1 MRQVTLILREP
12 VPSLG
17 AAGDVV
23 KVKPGFARN
32 FLIPQ
37 GRAIVATAAKVR
49 ELEHH
54 KRVVAGRV
62 TKELKS
68 LEAVRDRIE
77 SLSLEVVA
85 RVGEEGKLFGSV
97 TVLQIAEQL
106 AAQGVEVDRRKIDLP
121 EPIREVGE
129 HSVPIKLQ
137 HDLVA
142 NVRLKVS
149 PEE

>member
-1 MRQVTLILREP
+1 MRQVTLILCEP

-23 KVKPGFARN
+23 KVKPGFAKN

-54 KRVVAGRV
+54 KRVVAERV
-62 TKELKS
+62 TKQLKG

-129 HSVPIKLQ
+129 HTVPIKLH

-142 NVRLKVS
+142 KARLKVS

>member
-12 VPSLG
+12 VASLG
-17 AAGDVV
+17 EAGDVV

-37 GRAIVATAAKVR
+37 GKASVATAANVR
-49 ELEHH
+49 EIEHQ
-54 KRVVAGRV
+54 KRVVAERV
-62 TKELKS
+62 AKELKS
-68 LEAVRDRIE
+68 LQAVRDRIE

-106 AAQGVEVDRRKIDLP
+106 AAQGIEIDRRRIDLP
-121 EPIREVGE
+121 EPIKEAGE
-129 HSVPIKLQ
+129 HTVPIKL
-137 HDLVA
+137 HRDLVA
-142 NVRLKVS
+142 NVKVKVS

>member
-37 GRAIVATAAKVR
+37 GRAIVASTAKLR

-54 KRVVAGRV
+54 KRVVAERV

-106 AAQGVEVDRRKIDLP
+106 AAQGVEVDRRRIDLP
-121 EPIREVGE
+121 EPIKEVGE
-129 HSVPIKLQ
+129 HSVPIKLH

-142 NVRLKVS
+142 NVRVKVS

>member
-12 VPSLG
+12 VLRLG
-17 AAGDVV
+17 EAGDVV

-37 GRAIVATAAKVR
+37 GKAMVATAANVR

-54 KRVVAGRV
+54 KCVVAERV
-62 TKELKS
+62 AKELKS
-68 LEAVRDRIE
+68 FVAVRDRIE
-77 SLSLEVVA
+77 SLCLEVVA

-106 AAQGVEVDRRKIDLP
+106 AAQGVK
-121 EPIREVGE
+121 G
-129 HSVPIKLQ
+129 Q
-137 HDLVA
+137 
-142 NVRLKVS
+142 
-149 PEE
+149 

>member
-12 VPSLG
+12 VHSLG
-17 AAGDVV
+17 EAGDVV

-37 GRAIVATAAKVR
+37 GKARVATAANVR

-54 KRVVAGRV
+54 KRVVAERV
-62 TKELKS
+62 AKELKS
-68 LEAVRDRIE
+68 LVAVRDRIE
-77 SLSLEVVA
+77 SLFVEVVA

-129 HSVPIKLQ
+129 HTVPIKLH

-142 NVRLKVS
+142 KVRVKVS

>member
-1 MRQVTLILREP
+1 MRQVTLILREA
-12 VPSLG
+12 VASLG
-17 AAGDVV
+17 EAGDVV

-37 GRAIVATAAKVR
+37 GKASVATPANVQ
-49 ELEHH
+49 EIEHQ
-54 KRVVAGRV
+54 KRVVAERV
-62 TKELKS
+62 AKELKS
-68 LEAVRDRIE
+68 LQAVRDRIE

-106 AAQGVEVDRRKIDLP
+106 AAQGIEIDRRRIDLP
-121 EPIREVGE
+121 EPIKEAGE
-129 HSVPIKLQ
+129 HTVPIKL
-137 HDLVA
+137 HRDLVA
-142 NVRLKVS
+142 NVKVKVS

>member
-37 GRAIVATAAKVR
+37 GRAIVATAAKVQ

-54 KRVVAGRV
+54 KRVVAERV
-62 TKELKS
+62 TKQLKG

-121 EPIREVGE
+121 EPIKEVGE
-129 HSVPIKLQ
+129 HSVSIKLH

-142 NVRLKVS
+142 NVRVKVS

>member
-37 GRAIVATAAKVR
+37 GRAIVATAAEVR

-54 KRVVAGRV
+54 KRVVSEREA
-62 TKELKS
+62 KQLKS

-85 RVGEEGKLFGSV
+85 RVGEEGKLFGSG

-106 AAQGVEVDRRKIDLP
+106 AAQGVEIDRRRIDLR
-121 EPIREVGE
+121 EPIKEAGE
-129 HSVPIKLQ
+129 HIVPIKLH

-142 NVRLKVS
+142 NVRVKVS

>member
-12 VPSLG
+12 VASLG
-17 AAGDVV
+17 EAGDVV

-37 GRAIVATAAKVR
+37 GKAMVATAAHVR
-49 ELEHH
+49 ELEHQ
-54 KRVVAGRV
+54 KRVVAERV
-62 TKELKS
+62 AKELKS
-68 LEAVRDRIE
+68 FVAMRDRIQ
-77 SLSLEVVA
+77 SLSLELKA

-106 AAQGVEVDRRKIDLP
+106 AAKGVEVDRRKIDLP

-129 HSVPIKLQ
+129 YTVPVKL
-137 HDLVA
+137 HRDVIASLRV
-142 NVRLKVS
+142 KVS

>member
-37 GRAIVATAAKVR
+37 GRAIFATAAKVR

-54 KRVVAGRV
+54 KRVVGERV
-62 TKELKS
+62 AKELKS

-106 AAQGVEVDRRKIDLP
+106 AAQGVEIDRRRIDLP
-121 EPIREVGE
+121 EPIKEVGE
-129 HSVPIKLQ
+129 HTVHIKLH

-142 NVRLKVS
+142 NVRVKVS

>member
-54 KRVVAGRV
+54 KRVVAERV

-106 AAQGVEVDRRKIDLP
+106 AAQGVEVDRRRIDLP
-121 EPIREVGE
+121 EPIKEVGE
-129 HSVPIKLQ
+129 HSVPIKL
-137 HDLVA
+137 HRDLVA
-142 NVRLKVS
+142 NARVKVC

>member
-1 MRQVTLILREP
+1 MRHVTLILRES

-17 AAGDVV
+17 EAGDVV

-37 GRAIVATAAKVR
+37 GKAMVATAAHVR

-54 KRVVAGRV
+54 KRVVAERV
-62 TKELKS
+62 AKELKS

-106 AAQGVEVDRRKIDLP
+106 AAQGVEVDRRRIDLP
-121 EPIREVGE
+121 EPIKEVGE
-129 HSVPIKLQ
+129 HTVPIKL
-137 HDLVA
+137 HRDLVA
-142 NVRLKVS
+142 NVRVKVS

>member
-54 KRVVAGRV
+54 KRVVAERMA
-62 TKELKS
+62 KELKS
-68 LEAVRDRIE
+68 FVAMRDRIQ
-77 SLSLEVVA
+77 SLSLELMA

-106 AAQGVEVDRRKIDLP
+106 AAQGVEVDRRRIDLP
-121 EPIREVGE
+121 EPIKEVGE
-129 HSVPIKLQ
+129 HTVPIKL
-137 HDLVA
+137 HRDLVA
-142 NVRLKVS
+142 NVRVKVS

>member
-12 VPSLG
+12 VLRLG
-17 AAGDVV
+17 EAGDVV

-32 FLIPQ
+32 YLIPQ
-37 GRAIVATAAKVR
+37 GKAMVATAANVR
-49 ELEHH
+49 ELEHD
-54 KRVVAGRV
+54 KRVVSEKAA
-62 TKELKS
+62 KEMKS

-106 AAQGVEVDRRKIDLP
+106 AAQGVEIDRRRIDLR
-121 EPIREVGE
+121 EPIKEAGE
-129 HSVPIKLQ
+129 HIVPIKL
-137 HDLVA
+137 HRDLVA
-142 NVRLKVS
+142 NAKLKVS

>member
-12 VPSLG
+12 VLRLG
-17 AAGDVV
+17 EAGDVV

-37 GRAIVATAAKVR
+37 GKAMVATAANVR
-49 ELEHH
+49 ELEHQ
-54 KRVVAGRV
+54 KRVVSEKAA
-62 TKELKS
+62 KEMKS

-106 AAQGVEVDRRKIDLP
+106 AAQGVEIDRRRIDLR
-121 EPIREVGE
+121 EPIKEAGE
-129 HSVPIKLQ
+129 HIVPIKL
-137 HDLVA
+137 HRDLVA
-142 NVRLKVS
+142 NAKLKVS

>member
-17 AAGDVV
+17 EAGDVV

-37 GRAIVATAAKVR
+37 GKAMVATAANVR

-54 KRVVAGRV
+54 KRVVAERV
-62 TKELKS
+62 AKELKS
-68 LEAVRDRIE
+68 FVAVRDRIE

-106 AAQGVEVDRRKIDLP
+106 AAQGVEVDRRRIDLP
-121 EPIREVGE
+121 EPIKEVGE
-129 HSVPIKLQ
+129 HAVPIKL
-137 HDLVA
+137 HRDLVA
-142 NVRLKVS
+142 NVRVKVS
-149 PEE
+149 PEK